1 MIDGF
6 SGPTEKG
13 HTIMPQGPFPE
24 NRIKTGVTA
33 NSVKAVR
40 PKEKP
45 YKLSDRDGL
54 YLLVQPNG
62 NRFWRMNNRFHGK
75 QKTMSFGRWP
85 EVMLADAREKPL
97 AARRLLADKI
107 DPMEQ
112 AKLDAIQASI
122 AQEQTFKAI

>member
-6 SGPTEKG
+6 SGPNEKG
-13 HTIMPQGPFPE
+13 HTIMPQRPFHE
-24 NRIKTGVTA
+24 NRIKTGLTA
-33 NSVKAVR
+33 NSVKAKR

-62 NRFWRMNNRFHGK
+62 NRFWRMNYRFHGK

-85 EVMLADAREKPL
+85 EVMLADAREDAQAACGAAISASDHADPRVR
-97 AARRLLADKI
+97 ARR
-107 DPMEQ
+107 
-112 AKLDAIQASI
+112 
-122 AQEQTFKAI
+122 